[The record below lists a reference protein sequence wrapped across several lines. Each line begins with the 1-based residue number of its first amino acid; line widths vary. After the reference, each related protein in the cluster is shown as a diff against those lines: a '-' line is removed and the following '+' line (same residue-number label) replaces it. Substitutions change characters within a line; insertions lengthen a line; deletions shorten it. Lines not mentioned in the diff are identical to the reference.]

1 MQGFCC
7 WIVLTSYQ
15 RSKTYRGEWRSNSV
29 SSKLCYMEILHPLQV
44 QERIKKLQIHPLIKY
59 NSYRH
64 NFQFQQQWILW
75 GFWMQYL
82 WVLYL
87 SVIAVFPLSDLL
99 DCSSLKIKTYM
110 IFIFLFILQ
119 LSAEH
124 YPVSW
129 VQGNLQWPQAFFRQS
144 CFVHYSE
151 ILEERNFKP
160 SKSIFSLI

>member
-1 MQGFCC
+1 
-7 WIVLTSYQ
+7 
-15 RSKTYRGEWRSNSV
+15 
-29 SSKLCYMEILHPLQV
+29 MEILHPLQV

-87 SVIAVFPLSDLL
+87 SVIAIFPLSDLL

-110 IFIFLFILQ
+110 IFIFLFIL
-119 LSAEH
+119 
-124 YPVSW
+124 
-129 VQGNLQWPQAFFRQS
+129 
-144 CFVHYSE
+144 
-151 ILEERNFKP
+151 
-160 SKSIFSLI
+160 